1 MALDIIIAIDGHS
14 SCGKSTIAKSIAREY
29 NIKYIDTGAM
39 YRAITLFCLSNNI
52 VNDGKVDMPKLE
64 SQLDKINVSF
74 RFNPILHKSTTILN
88 GKDVEKDIRRHNISN
103 LVSIISQ
110 IKIVREKL
118 VLLQREI
125 GKSKG
130 VVMDG
135 RDIGTKVFPN
145 AELKF
150 FITAKSEIRAKRRFK
165 EIDSNVI
172 SYQQVLDDLIKRD
185 KRDSNR
191 KINPLKM
198 ADDAVLVDNS
208 YLMKE
213 EQDELIFKIIREKIE
228 SYN

>member
-1 MALDIIIAIDGHS
+1 ELRIIYQVLLIFLTFLLKFHHSYFKMALDIIIAIDGHS

-29 NIKYIDTGAM
+29 NIRYIDTGAM
-39 YRAITLFCLSNNI
+39 YRAITLFCLNNNI
-52 VNDGKVDMPKLE
+52 VNNGKVDLPMLE

-74 RFNPILHKSTTILN
+74 RFNQILHKSTTILN
-88 GKDVEKDIRRHNISN
+88 GKDVEKDIRSHNISN
-103 LVSIISQ
+103 LVSIISK

-150 FITAKSEIRAKRRFK
+150 FITAKPEIRAKRRFK
-165 EIDSNVI
+165 EIDSRVI
-172 SYQQVLDDLIKRD
+172 SYQQVLDDLIKR
-185 KRDSNR
+185 
-191 KINPLKM
+191 
-198 ADDAVLVDNS
+198 
-208 YLMKE
+208 
-213 EQDELIFKIIREKIE
+213 
-228 SYN
+228 

>member
-29 NIKYIDTGAM
+29 NIRYIDTGAM

-52 VNDGKVDMPKLE
+52 VNDGKVDIPKLE
-64 SQLDKINVSF
+64 SQLDMINVSF

-88 GKDVEKDIRRHNISN
+88 GKDVEKDIRSHNISN

-165 EIDSNVI
+165 EIDSSVI

-185 KRDSNR
+185 KRDTTR

-208 YLMKE
+208 YLMKK
-213 EQDELIFKIIREKIE
+213 EQDELIFKIIREKIG

>member
-1 MALDIIIAIDGHS
+1 M
-14 SCGKSTIAKSIAREY
+14 
-29 NIKYIDTGAM
+29 
-39 YRAITLFCLSNNI
+39 
-52 VNDGKVDMPKLE
+52 
-64 SQLDKINVSF
+64 INVSF
-74 RFNPILHKSTTILN
+74 RFNTILHKSTTILN
-88 GKDVEKDIRRHNISN
+88 GKDVEKDIRSHNISN

-165 EIDSNVI
+165 EIDSSVI

-185 KRDSNR
+185 KRDTNR

-208 YLMKE
+208 YLMKK
-213 EQDELIFKIIREKIE
+213 EQDELIFKIIREKIG

>member
-1 MALDIIIAIDGHS
+1 MSLDIIIAIDGHS
-14 SCGKSTIAKSIAREY
+14 SCGKSTIAKSIAKEY
-29 NIKYIDTGAM
+29 NIRYIDTGAM
-39 YRAITLFCLSNNI
+39 YRAITLFCLNNKI
-52 VNDGKVDMPKLE
+52 VNKGKVDLQKLE

-88 GKDVEKDIRRHNISN
+88 GKDVEKEIRSHHISN
-103 LVSIISQ
+103 LVSIISK

-145 AELKF
+145 ADLKF
-150 FITAKSEIRAKRRFK
+150 FITAKPEIRAKRRFK
-165 EIDSNVI
+165 EIDSCFI
-172 SYQQVLDDLIKRD
+172 TYQQVLDDLIKRD
-185 KRDSNR
+185 KRDTNR

-198 ADDAVLVDNS
+198 AEDAVLFDNS

-213 EQDELIFKIIREKIE
+213 EQDELIFKIIRQRIE

>member
-29 NIKYIDTGAM
+29 NIRYIDTGAM
-39 YRAITLFCLSNNI
+39 YRAITLYCLSNNI
-52 VNDGKVDMPKLE
+52 VNDGKVDIPKLE
-64 SQLDKINVSF
+64 SQLDMINVSF

-88 GKDVEKDIRRHNISN
+88 GKDVEKDIRSHNISN

-165 EIDSNVI
+165 EIDSSVI

-185 KRDSNR
+185 KRDTNR

-208 YLMKE
+208 YLMKK
-213 EQDELIFKIIREKIE
+213 EQDELIFKIIREKIG

>member
-29 NIKYIDTGAM
+29 NIRYIDTGAM

-52 VNDGKVDMPKLE
+52 VNDGKVDIPKLE
-64 SQLDKINVSF
+64 SQLDMINVSF

-88 GKDVEKDIRRHNISN
+88 GKDVEKDIRSHNISN

-165 EIDSNVI
+165 EIDSSVI

-185 KRDSNR
+185 KRDTNR

-208 YLMKE
+208 YLMKK
-213 EQDELIFKIIREKIE
+213 EQDELIFKIIREKIG